1 MVRSSTMPSPNPH
14 DKVKNTW
21 KRDWARNKTV
31 YLVFVPVAIYII
43 VTHYLPM
50 FGIVMAFQD
59 FSLSK
64 GVFGSTFVGPDN
76 FVELFTGDAFLN
88 AFKNTAIMAAF
99 SLVLGFFPGLIFA
112 LMLSE
117 VRNKT
122 FKRTIQMISY
132 LPNFVAAV
140 VVTNLVKLFL
150 GNDGPLTALLTAL
163 GLPQQNWL
171 ANANPP
177 VFWLIHTFM
186 GIWQSLG
193 FGSILLMSAIANIN
207 GDIVEAAAIDGAT
220 RMQRILKITIPC
232 IAPILGMSFVLNIAI
247 SFRTIGG
254 NVLLLYMPQ
263 GRNMQIRKKKRIREG
278 MVEHL
283 TIGNHIANCIIHFC
297 LIMVAVIS
305 LLPMW
310 HVLMSSVSDGFSL
323 LSYKGVAVVPV
334 GKPTLE
340 GYRLIFRDA
349 SVWIGY
355 KNTIIYVAGTVGLGF
370 VLNVLGGY
378 ALSQPTKGKGIMYGF
393 LFVTMLFSGGI
404 VPTYMV
410 MNTLGLTGSR
420 LSIILLEAT
429 QTFYLIFAAKAFAAV
444 PLSTVE
450 AARIDGAGHL
460 RVMFQIM
467 LPQAKGMFFI
477 TLLNT
482 FVGAWNSWYNASI
495 YVPSDKTK
503 WPIQLFINEMTSA
516 NVNFLETATPNY
528 SRYLIQF
535 AVIVVATLPIMV
547 AMPFFQDKIEA
558 GQLQGG
564 VKG

>member
-1 MVRSSTMPSPNPH
+1 
-14 DKVKNTW
+14 
-21 KRDWARNKTV
+21 
-31 YLVFVPVAIYII
+31 
-43 VTHYLPM
+43 
-50 FGIVMAFQD
+50 
-59 FSLSK
+59 
-64 GVFGSTFVGPDN
+64 
-76 FVELFTGDAFLN
+76 
-88 AFKNTAIMAAF
+88 
-99 SLVLGFFPGLIFA
+99 
-112 LMLSE
+112 
-117 VRNKT
+117 
-122 FKRTIQMISY
+122 
-132 LPNFVAAV
+132 
-140 VVTNLVKLFL
+140 
-150 GNDGPLTALLTAL
+150 
-163 GLPQQNWL
+163 
-171 ANANPP
+171 
-177 VFWLIHTFM
+177 
-186 GIWQSLG
+186 
-193 FGSILLMSAIANIN
+193 
-207 GDIVEAAAIDGAT
+207 
-220 RMQRILKITIPC
+220 
-232 IAPILGMSFVLNIAI
+232 
-247 SFRTIGG
+247 
-254 NVLLLYMPQ
+254 
-263 GRNMQIRKKKRIREG
+263 MQIRKKKRIREG

-283 TIGNHIANCIIHFC
+283 TIGNHIANCIIHFCLIMVAVISLLPMWHVLMSSVSDGFSLLSYKGVAVVPVGKPTLEGYRLIFRDASVWIGYKNTIIYVAGTVGHLTIGNHIANCIINFC

-495 YVPSDKTK
+495 YVPADKTK

>member
-1 MVRSSTMPSPNPH
+1 
-14 DKVKNTW
+14 
-21 KRDWARNKTV
+21 
-31 YLVFVPVAIYII
+31 
-43 VTHYLPM
+43 
-50 FGIVMAFQD
+50 
-59 FSLSK
+59 
-64 GVFGSTFVGPDN
+64 
-76 FVELFTGDAFLN
+76 
-88 AFKNTAIMAAF
+88 
-99 SLVLGFFPGLIFA
+99 
-112 LMLSE
+112 
-117 VRNKT
+117 
-122 FKRTIQMISY
+122 
-132 LPNFVAAV
+132 
-140 VVTNLVKLFL
+140 
-150 GNDGPLTALLTAL
+150 
-163 GLPQQNWL
+163 
-171 ANANPP
+171 
-177 VFWLIHTFM
+177 
-186 GIWQSLG
+186 
-193 FGSILLMSAIANIN
+193 
-207 GDIVEAAAIDGAT
+207 
-220 RMQRILKITIPC
+220 
-232 IAPILGMSFVLNIAI
+232 
-247 SFRTIGG
+247 
-254 NVLLLYMPQ
+254 
-263 GRNMQIRKKKRIREG
+263 
-278 MVEHL
+278 
-283 TIGNHIANCIIHFC
+283 
-297 LIMVAVIS
+297 
-305 LLPMW
+305 
-310 HVLMSSVSDGFSL
+310 
-323 LSYKGVAVVPV
+323 
-334 GKPTLE
+334 
-340 GYRLIFRDA
+340 
-349 SVWIGY
+349 
-355 KNTIIYVAGTVGLGF
+355 
-370 VLNVLGGY
+370 
-378 ALSQPTKGKGIMYGF
+378 MYGF

-444 PLSTVE
+444 LLSTVE